1 MIDKV
6 RKRIDLQK
14 FEYNGIY
21 VSVDEITQK
30 TAIYLPEHQSVLI
43 IQSANLSHIFGCDLD

>member
-14 FEYNGIY
+14 FEYNEIY

-30 TAIYLPEHQSVLI
+30 TAIYLPEHQSVFI